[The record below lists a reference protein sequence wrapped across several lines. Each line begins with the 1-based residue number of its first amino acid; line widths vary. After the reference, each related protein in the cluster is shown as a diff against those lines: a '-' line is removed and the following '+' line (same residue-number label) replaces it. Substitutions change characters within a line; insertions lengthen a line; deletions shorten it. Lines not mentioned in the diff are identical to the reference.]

1 MTIPPGGVIGGEPG
15 GVGGVAPD
23 GSGFSS
29 GFGADGTGT
38 GTPASVVTPSRRT
51 ISSFLFV
58 VTLMRSVPEMPSC
71 TVIVAVP
78 SL

>member
-1 MTIPPGGVIGGEPG
+1 MTIPPGGVIDGELG

-29 GFGADGTGT
+29 GFGGGGGGTEP
-38 GTPASVVTPSRRT
+38 PASVPPSSRT

>member
-1 MTIPPGGVIGGEPG
+1 MTIPPGGVTAGGEPG
-15 GVGGVAPD
+15 GGGVDPG
-23 GSGFSS
+23 GSDVVS
-29 GFGADGTGT
+29 GVGADGSGT
-38 GTPASVVTPSRRT
+38 GTPASVPPSRRT

>member
-15 GVGGVAPD
+15 GVGGVAVD

-29 GFGADGTGT
+29 GFGGGGTGT
-38 GTPASVVTPSRRT
+38 GPPASVRPSRRT
-51 ISSFLFV
+51 ISSLWFV

>member
-29 GFGADGTGT
+29 GFGGGGTGT
-38 GTPASVVTPSRRT
+38 EPPASVPPSRRT